1 MPGFLR
7 RIFLIILML
16 AVIPAPWVLQADRV
30 AELAG
35 SLSGQQAE
43 QLQSVSGHSRSPG
56 DGLAPKAPNPWFFI
70 ERAFPQGRIPQEHW
84 RRAQLQARAL

>member
-43 QLQSVSGHSRSPG
+43 QALR
-56 DGLAPKAPNPWFFI
+56 LY
-70 ERAFPQGRIPQEHW
+70 
-84 RRAQLQARAL
+84 QLK